1 MNGRTI
7 VLGIGVGI
15 VIGAVVGLI
24 GGMLNLPVAVR
35 GGLTG
40 ALVVVGFTV
49 LRRMAASS
57 RPVATRFVSY
67 WSNLDVLVP
76 GHRARIVEPALRA
89 ANVCIP
95 DEGHLSILLSRR
107 LVASVRHELGAVEG
121 LPGYGAPLAGLRH
134 AA

>member
-7 VLGIGVGI
+7 LLGIGVGI

-49 LRRMAASS
+49 LCRMAGE
-57 RPVATRFVSY
+57 TR
-67 WSNLDVLVP
+67 N
-76 GHRARIVEPALRA
+76 
-89 ANVCIP
+89 
-95 DEGHLSILLSRR
+95 DERS
-107 LVASVRHELGAVEG
+107 AGAG
-121 LPGYGAPLAGLRH
+121 R
-134 AA
+134 